1 MKLRRA
7 FAAFVLFGIVAG
19 PGWVRAEEATS
30 EAPSIMP
37 LSEIRPGM
45 RGEAHSVLHGFALEK
60 YEVEILGVERGGLPD
75 TSMILCRIEGPS
87 LENHGVVAGMSGSPV
102 YIDGRL
108 IGALAYGWGFAY
120 HPYGG
125 ITPIEEMLPLLDR
138 LEEDAKISA
147 SAVPP
152 ARPVFASSSVAWDWM
167 PEWETYKEF
176 GGGPAAPE
184 PFSFRPQSPEARRV
198 IGDEQLTLVPLASP
212 FFLSGASRPTAT
224 RLQEYFSSRGYHLMD
239 AGSSAGSNE
248 NPDTPSPP
256 IVGGSAVSMP
266 LMTGSITLA
275 ATGTVT
281 YREGDKLLAFG
292 HPAFGSGM
300 TNAPMAQSYTFGYMQ
315 SYGRSFKLSESRE
328 IVGAIRQD
336 RQFGIG
342 GLFGED
348 PPRMDVT
355 VNITGGAAVAPRTFH
370 YSVWEDRN
378 FLPILT
384 AFVAVPE
391 SVSAAVASGAEAT
404 ATAKMR
410 IRLEDGREI
419 HRDIVASS
427 QSGVGMQISFPLL
440 LDLFL
445 LMSNPYEQADM
456 DRIDIDI
463 EIEPG
468 FRQETLIRA
477 RSQYDQVKAGDKI
490 QLDLLWQP
498 YRGKEHSERIEIPI
512 PADLKP
518 GPYILHL
525 ADGNGS
531 QAVDIVHDSG
541 RFKPTSFAETVE
553 VAQALNYPSNRLRAY
568 LFRPA
573 LGVGVRGDAMA
584 GIPGS
589 IRTLVQT
596 SAPAEV
602 LSAVIG
608 EQVAMH
614 EFSYDAPLQ
623 ARKSVAIEVV
633 RYLPQ

>member
-7 FAAFVLFGIVAG
+7 FAVLVLLGFAAG
-19 PGWVRAEEATS
+19 PDRVRAEEPTS
-30 EAPSIMP
+30 TAPSIMP

-45 RGEAHSVLHGFALEK
+45 KGEAHSVLHGFDLEK

-138 LEEDAKISA
+138 LEEDAKTSA
-147 SAVPP
+147 SSGSS
-152 ARPVFASSSVAWDWM
+152 ARPTAASSSVAWDWM
-167 PEWETYKEF
+167 PEWESYKHLR
-176 GGGPAAPE
+176 GGVPAPE
-184 PFSFRPQSPEARRV
+184 PYSFRPDSPEARRV
-198 IGDEQLTLVPLASP
+198 LGDEQLTLVPLASP
-212 FFLSGASRPTAT
+212 FFLSGASRRTAT
-224 RLQEYFSSRGYHLMD
+224 RLQEYFSGRGYHLMD

-248 NPDTPSPP
+248 DPETPSPP

-281 YREGDKLLAFG
+281 YREGNKLLAFG
-292 HPAFGSGM
+292 HPAFGSGI
-300 TNAPMAQSYTFGYMQ
+300 TNAPMANSYTFGYMQ

-355 VNITGGAAVAPRTFH
+355 VNIKGGAAVAPRTFH

-391 SVSAAVASGAEAT
+391 SISAAVSDGAEAT
-404 ATAKMR
+404 ARAKMT
-410 IRLEDGREI
+410 IRLDDGREI
-419 HRDIVASS
+419 TRNIVASS
-427 QSGVGMQISFPLL
+427 QSGVGMQIAFPLL
-440 LDLFL
+440 RDLFL
-445 LMSNPYEQADM
+445 LMSNPFEQADL
-456 DRIDIDI
+456 DSIDIDI
-463 EIEPG
+463 EVEPG

-477 RSQYDQVKAGDKI
+477 RSRYDQVEVGDKVL
-490 QLDLLWQP
+490 LDLLWQP
-498 YRGKEHSERIEIPI
+498 YRGEKHTERIEIPI
-512 PADLKP
+512 PQDLKP

-531 QAVDIVHDSG
+531 QAVDVVHDSG
-541 RFKPTSFAETVE
+541 RFAPTNFAETVE
-553 VAQALNYPSNRLRAY
+553 VAQSLDYPSDRLRAY

-573 LGVGVRGDAMA
+573 LGVSLRGDAME
-584 GIPGS
+584 GMPGS
-589 IRTLVQT
+589 IQTLVRT
-596 SAPAEV
+596 SAPPEV
-602 LSAVIG
+602 LSPVIG
-608 EQVAMH
+608 EQLAVH
-614 EFSYDAPLQ
+614 EFTYDSPLQ
-623 ARKSVAIEVV
+623 ARASVAIEVV